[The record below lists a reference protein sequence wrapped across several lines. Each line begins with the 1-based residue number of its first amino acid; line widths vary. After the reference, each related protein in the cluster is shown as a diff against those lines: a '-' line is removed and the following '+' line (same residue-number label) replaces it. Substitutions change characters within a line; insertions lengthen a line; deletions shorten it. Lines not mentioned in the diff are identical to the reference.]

1 MYSSVVRTTH
11 FAVYYPLLTTHYI
24 MAPATYQLSDL
35 TNFIRRVFALNLPE
49 PVWVA
54 AELAQANTSRGH
66 QWLTLVQKDPE
77 TDQIIAQLE
86 AVVWNNKL
94 QELNGHHGPKLVKD
108 LLRQGMSVRLRVST
122 SFHERYG
129 LKLVVEELD
138 PAHTLGE
145 LERRRRETLDRL
157 AAEDLLDRNAHLP
170 LSLAP
175 LRLAVISSETAA
187 GLADFQQQLRAN
199 PYNYDFKVRVFTAA
213 MQGFQT
219 SPEII
224 KRLHEIRRN
233 WPETFDAVVI
243 VRGGGGRTDL
253 VAFDEEQ
260 LCRTVAKYPL
270 PVIVG
275 IGHETDET
283 LLDRVAHRS
292 LKTPT
297 ATAVYLIECLLQ
309 AEIQVLRLGRRINQ
323 AGRQITAYE
332 SPRLDRLNLAVRQA
346 ATSALITE
354 GNQLSLLARDL
365 EQLPPRTLKA
375 TNDHLD
381 HLEQLLTALRP
392 ETTLARGYALVSQEG
407 RLITDP
413 KTIAS
418 GEVEVRLRS
427 GRVRLKK

>member
-1 MYSSVVRTTH
+1 
-11 FAVYYPLLTTHYI
+11 
-24 MAPATYQLSDL
+24 MAPETYQLSDL

-54 AELAQANTSRGH
+54 AELAQATTSRGH
-66 QWLTLVQKDPE
+66 QWLTLVQKDSK
-77 TDQIIAQLE
+77 TDRIIAQLE

-94 QELNGHHGPKLVKD
+94 RELSGHHGPKLLND
-108 LLRQGMSVRLRVST
+108 LLQQGMSVRLRVST

-138 PAHTLGE
+138 PAHTIGD
-145 LERRRRETLDRL
+145 LERRRRQTMDRL
-157 AAEDLLDRNAHLP
+157 AAEDLLNRNAGLS

-187 GLADFQQQLRAN
+187 GLADFRQQLQAN
-199 PYNYDFKVRVFTAA
+199 PYGYDFKVKVFSAA
-213 MQGFQT
+213 MQGLQT

-224 KRLHEIRRN
+224 KRLREIRRN
-233 WPETFDAVVI
+233 WPESFDAIVI

-253 VAFDEEQ
+253 AAFDEEE
-260 LCRTVAKYPL
+260 LCRTVAEHPL

-283 LLDRVAHRS
+283 VLDRVAHRS

-297 ATAVYLIECLLQ
+297 ATAVYLIERLLQ
-309 AEIQVLRLGRRINQ
+309 AEARVLQLGRRINQ
-323 AGRQITAYE
+323 AGQQVLAYE
-332 SPRLDRLNLAVRQA
+332 GPGLERLALAVRQSSV
-346 ATSALITE
+346 TALTAE
-354 GNQLSLLARDL
+354 RNRLNLLARDL
-365 EQLPPRTLKA
+365 EQLPVRALANA
-375 TNDHLD
+375 TDQLN

-392 ETTLARGYALVSQEG
+392 ETTLARGYALVSQKG

-413 KTIAS
+413 ESIAE
-418 GEVEVRLRS
+418 GEVEIRLRS
-427 GRVRLKK
+427 GRVKLKKE

>member
-1 MYSSVVRTTH
+1 M
-11 FAVYYPLLTTHYI
+11 P
-24 MAPATYQLSDL
+24 PETYQLNDL

-54 AELAQANTSRGH
+54 AELAQANSSRGH
-66 QWLTLVQKDPE
+66 RWLTLVQKNPE

-86 AVVWNNKL
+86 AVVWNSKL
-94 QELNGHHGPKLVKD
+94 RELNGHHGPKLLND
-108 LLRQGMSVRLRVST
+108 LLQQGMSVRLRVST

-138 PAHTLGE
+138 PAHTIGE
-145 LERRRRETLDRL
+145 LERRRRQTLENL
-157 AAEDLLDRNAHLP
+157 AVDDLLDRNAQQH

-187 GLADFQQQLRAN
+187 GLADFRQQLEAN
-199 PYNYDFKVRVFTAA
+199 PYGYDFKMKVFTAA
-213 MQGFQT
+213 MQGLQT

-224 KRLHEIRRN
+224 RRLREVRRN
-233 WPETFDAVVI
+233 WPNAFDAVVI

-253 VAFDEEQ
+253 AAFDEEQ
-260 LCRTVAKYPL
+260 LCRAVAEHPL

-283 LLDRVAHRS
+283 VLDRVAHRS

-297 ATAVYLIECLLQ
+297 ATAVYLIERLMQ
-309 AEIQVLRLGRRINQ
+309 AEARVLQLGRRINQ
-323 AGRQITAYE
+323 AGGQITAYE
-332 SPRLDRLNLAVRQA
+332 SPRLDRLGLAMRQ
-346 ATSALITE
+346 SAVLALSTESNRLDLID
-354 GNQLSLLARDL
+354 RDL
-365 EQLPPRTLKA
+365 EQLPARALTTA
-375 TNDHLD
+375 SDHLNY
-381 HLEQLLTALRP
+381 LEQLLTALRP

-413 KTIAS
+413 EAIAP
-418 GEVEVRLRS
+418 GEVDVRLRL
-427 GRVRLKK
+427 GRVKLTK